1 MVPAIAV
8 PGTSQ
13 PFSTCVARTAAGMG
27 DEVQNPPG
35 RDPSPA
41 LALKSIPGPGG
52 ERRTA
57 EGKGE
62 GRGNTT
68 CVLI

>member
-1 MVPAIAV
+1 MPAEIMVIPSM
-8 PGTSQ
+8 SQ
-13 PFSTCVARTAAGMG
+13 HSARAACTAARMG

-41 LALKSIPGPGG
+41 LDLKHSPGLGE
-52 ERRTA
+52 ERRLG
-57 EGKGE
+57 EGEGE